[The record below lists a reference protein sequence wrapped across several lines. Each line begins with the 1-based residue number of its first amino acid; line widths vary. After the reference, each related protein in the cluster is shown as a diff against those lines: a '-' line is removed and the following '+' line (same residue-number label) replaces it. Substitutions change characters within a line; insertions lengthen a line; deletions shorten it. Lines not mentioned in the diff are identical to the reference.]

1 MGKKRWI
8 GLRSASFR
16 KTLLV
21 VGLLLLFG
29 LAVWLGK
36 HQQISE
42 SKQVDL
48 LEKQIKLLEG
58 QINQLKETT
67 KNTNLN

>member
-16 KTLLV
+16 KTLLI

-29 LAVWLGK
+29 LAVWFGK

-67 KNTNLN
+67 KNNNLN

>member
-1 MGKKRWI
+1 MGKKRWV

-21 VGLLLLFG
+21 VGLIVLFCIG
-29 LAVWLGK
+29 VWFGK
-36 HQQISE
+36 HQQISD
-42 SKQVDL
+42 SKQVEL
-48 LEKQIKLLEG
+48 LEKQVKLLEG
-58 QINQLKETT
+58 QINQLKEAT

>member
-67 KNTNLN
+67 KNNNLN